1 MNDEKQNKTSLSLCL
16 LTKPDFAY
24 FLFSNSN
31 QLWTTWKSSGL
42 LSPAQRIYHS
52 WRNLQTKQF
61 HQIVTF
67 VFVLFSCMQCRHFN
81 FYVSTFS
88 RQKQQK
94 QKQKQKKTEIVMTI
108 TFVELGTWYHCQF
121 FILAKKREKT
131 KRSKVLNKKNKSRE
145 LRLKYSFS
153 FSSFSPFLVRFPI

>member
-1 MNDEKQNKTSLSLCL
+1 MLISSFPIQINFEQLESLQAYCHRLKGFIILEETYKLNLFIKL
-16 LTKPDFAY
+16 LL
-24 FLFSNSN
+24 LF
-31 QLWTTWKSSGL
+31 
-42 LSPAQRIYHS
+42 
-52 WRNLQTKQF
+52 
-61 HQIVTF
+61 
-67 VFVLFSCMQCRHFN
+67 LFSCMQCRHFN

-94 QKQKQKKTEIVMTI
+94 QKQKQKKPEIVMTI

-131 KRSKVLNKKNKSRE
+131 KKSKVLNKKNKSRE

-153 FSSFSPFLVRFPI
+153 FYSFSPFLVRFPI